1 MWAVKV
7 ENGEI
12 LSINVSQVRS
22 NLLIESAH
30 VMIDRIF
37 ADHPDEWDRRD
48 LLKEL
53 ISTWIQIKETYIDR
67 KDDFK
72 DSDIRDFQVLAYIL

>member
-1 MWAVKV
+1 
-7 ENGEI
+7 
-12 LSINVSQVRS
+12 
-22 NLLIESAH
+22 
-30 VMIDRIF
+30 MIDRIF
-37 ADHPDEWDRRD
+37 ADHPDEWERRD